1 MIDAHVHLWD
11 PAEREY
17 PWMGP
22 AVATL
27 DRRYD
32 LDDLRGALASSGV
45 TATVLVQATGSVEET
60 TALLDT
66 AGASDGLI
74 AGVVGWVDLQDP
86 ALPEGLAALRA
97 GPHGALLRGVRHQVE
112 DEPDPAWLER
122 PAVLRGLHAVADAGL
137 TFDVLVRPDQ
147 LASAARA
154 VAATPGLRA
163 VLDHGG
169 KPPLLGDLDAWWRG
183 LDALAAVPGVAC
195 KLSGMG
201 TLTDAQ
207 ASWDAAAPW
216 ADALLRRFGPERCMA
231 GSDWPVCT
239 LTSGHADALAFVRA
253 AVAGLSAD
261 ERAAVLGGNA
271 AAFYGVSAGA

>member
-22 AVATL
+22 AVAGL
-27 DRRYD
+27 ARRYG
-32 LDDLRGALASSGV
+32 LDDLRAALASSGI
-45 TATVLVQATGSVEET
+45 TATILVQATGSAEEI
-60 TALLDT
+60 TALLAT

-86 ALPEGLAALRA
+86 ALPEHLATLRA
-97 GPHGALLRGVRHQVE
+97 GANGALLRGVRHQVE
-112 DEPDPAWLER
+112 DEPDVAWLER
-122 PAVLRGLHAVADAGL
+122 PAVLRGLRAVADAGL

-154 VAATPGLRA
+154 LAATPGLRA

-169 KPPLLGDLDAWWRG
+169 KPPLGGDLDAWWRG
-183 LDALAAVPGVAC
+183 VDALAALPGVAC

-201 TLTDAQ
+201 TLTGAQ
-207 ASWDAAAPW
+207 ASWEAAAPW
-216 ADALLRRFGPERCMA
+216 ADALLRRFGPERCLA

-239 LTSGHADALAFVRA
+239 LTAGHPDALAFVRRV
-253 AVAGLSAD
+253 VAGLPPA

-271 AAFYGVSAGA
+271 ATFYGVSGGA